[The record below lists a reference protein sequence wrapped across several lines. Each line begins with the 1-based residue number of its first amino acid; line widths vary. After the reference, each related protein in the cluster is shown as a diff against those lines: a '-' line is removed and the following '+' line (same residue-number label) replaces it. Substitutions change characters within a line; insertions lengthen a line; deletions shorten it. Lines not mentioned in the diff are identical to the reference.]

1 MEFFRVPSLLI
12 LLLFTMN
19 SYGINKCV
27 NMDGSVVFTDMECDG
42 SAVQRKQ
49 IKSDSR
55 QGHRTLQ
62 ESLVIQNSPSGTTSI
77 DRRIVY
83 PDLDA
88 RPGLRPGEKQ
98 MLMEIKQR
106 ERRNEFYRRRDQIR
120 DDYFND
126 SYSERLK
133 KRNEEVKK
141 RGRERRW

>member
-1 MEFFRVPSLLI
+1 
-12 LLLFTMN
+12 
-19 SYGINKCV
+19 
-27 NMDGSVVFTDMECDG
+27 MDGSVVFTDMECDG